1 MGSQGLL
8 RLPGRSARLLWMCLR
23 TPPSLSVARRSSPP
37 PAPRP
42 LRRATSLRALP
53 PPTLSR
59 LRRVSLLML
68 RPLDVLLASFTGTS
82 ARGRPTLRLSTAP
95 SPPLSRTF
103 PTPTR
108 GTSPGPSVTPSL
120 TATKLKTVLRPS
132 PRCVSRPTPTAT
144 PRASAWVFPC
154 CKQKVPQT
162 PKKYRISAKLEPT
175 DTMACINCSGK
186 ITESCSG
193 AFEETSVQKYHHVPS

>member
-1 MGSQGLL
+1 M
-8 RLPGRSARLLWMCLR
+8 R

-59 LRRVSLLML
+59 LRRVSPLML
-68 RPLDVLLASFTGTS
+68 RPLGVLLGSFTGTS
-82 ARGRPTLRLSTAP
+82 ARGRPMLRLSTAL
-95 SPPLSRTF
+95 SPPPSTTPAS
-103 PTPTR
+103 PTPSR
-108 GTSPGPSVTPSL
+108 GTSPGPSVTPLL
-120 TATKLKTVLRPS
+120 TATKLRTVLRPS

-144 PRASAWVFPC
+144 PRASAWEFPC

-162 PKKYRISAKLEPT
+162 PKKYQISAQKEPKNT
-175 DTMACINCSGK
+175 KAPIICPGK

-193 AFEETSVQKYHHVPS
+193 AFEETSVQKYHHVHCT